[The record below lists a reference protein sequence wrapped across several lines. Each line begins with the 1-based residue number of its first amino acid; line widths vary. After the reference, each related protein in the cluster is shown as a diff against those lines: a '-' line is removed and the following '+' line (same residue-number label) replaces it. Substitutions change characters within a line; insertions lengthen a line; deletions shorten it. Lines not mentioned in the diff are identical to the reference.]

1 MPRQLRS
8 RRSRPNYAALHTGE
22 EIGVYVP
29 DPEELESG
37 SEFPEN
43 GSDADVDVGAPD
55 DDVAEGSEDELD
67 GEGGSSSKA
76 TPQVKKTKSKSQG
89 PRTRLR

>member
-1 MPRQLRS
+1 M
-8 RRSRPNYAALHTGE
+8 
-22 EIGVYVP
+22 YVP

-55 DDVAEGSEDELD
+55 DDVEPLAEGSEDELD